1 MSDEIEEFG
10 DVGAGA
16 STTYPQQCSALRK
29 GGHVMIKGKS
39 RPMYVVH
46 FLGATK
52 HLYNWLCPLVGLLVC
67 L

>member
-46 FLGATK
+46 FFL
-52 HLYNWLCPLVGLLVC
+52 
-67 L
+67 

>member
-46 FLGATK
+46 FFFIITSFLEKFPIFEAK
-52 HLYNWLCPLVGLLVC
+52 LSF
-67 L
+67 